1 MKQLTETK
9 TRFLRHLVLLVAV
22 SFVAVSGFAQ
32 HSPRHY
38 ILYVGTYTTGESKGI
53 YAYRYD
59 AETGKLQAIG
69 LAAATENPSFLAVDA
84 KNEHLYAV
92 NETGNY
98 KGQSSGGVTA
108 FSIDRK
114 TAKLSQLDQ
123 VASDG
128 ADPCYISLDRSGKY
142 LLVANYTGGTV
153 AVLPILADGRLGEA
167 SSVLHDEGPLGP
179 NHDRQ
184 EKPHA
189 HWIQATARNRFVYV
203 SDLGLDRVLI
213 YKFDSTKGTL
223 SRGESSGTD
232 KDFFSAKLAPGTGP
246 RHVAFSP
253 DGKFMYVLGE
263 MDATVTVFANDD
275 KETYR
280 SIQKIS
286 SLPANFFG
294 ENTAAEI
301 AIQPDGKFLYT
312 SNRGADSIA
321 EFSIDQQSG
330 KLTLVSQMS
339 TFGKEPRHFTI
350 DPTGKRLLVANQN
363 SNNIVEYTIDE
374 STGKLSKIGDE
385 VSVPSPVCLVFV
397 ATE

>member
-1 MKQLTETK
+1 MTNMTK
-9 TRFLRHLVLLVAV
+9 TCFRTLLLSVVGVLYALSAI
-22 SFVAVSGFAQ
+22 AQ
-32 HSPRHY
+32 NSPKHY

-59 AETGKLQAIG
+59 AASGMLQSLG

-98 KGQSSGGVTA
+98 KGKSSGGVTA

-123 VASDG
+123 VASEG

-153 AVLPILADGRLGEA
+153 AVLPVLADGRLGEA
-167 SSVLHDEGPLGP
+167 TSVLPDEGTLGP
-179 NHDRQ
+179 NKERQ

-213 YKFDSTKGTL
+213 YKFDATKGTL
-223 SRGESSGTD
+223 SRGESAVGG

-246 RHVAFSP
+246 RHVAFSA

-286 SLPANFFG
+286 SLPANFSG

-301 AIQPDGKFLYT
+301 AIHPNGKFLYT

-321 EFSIDQQSG
+321 QFSIDQRSG
-330 KLTLVSQMS
+330 KLTLAGQFS

-363 SNNIVEYTIDE
+363 SNNIVEYAIDE
-374 STGKLSKIGDE
+374 STGKLSKVGND

-397 ATE
+397 PEE

>member
-1 MKQLTETK
+1 MSLMTK
-9 TRFLRHLVLLVAV
+9 KLCRTSLLSLVGVLWAV
-22 SFVAVSGFAQ
+22 LAAAQ
-32 HSPRHY
+32 NAPKHY
-38 ILYVGTYTTGESKGI
+38 VLYVGTYTSGESKGI

-59 AETGKLQAIG
+59 AASGKLQPLG

-92 NETGNY
+92 NETSTY
-98 KGQSSGGVTA
+98 KGKSSGGVTA

-114 TAKLSQLDQ
+114 NAKLSQLDQ
-123 VASDG
+123 VASQG

-153 AVLPILADGRLGEA
+153 AVLPVLADGRLGEA
-167 SSVLHDEGPLGP
+167 SSVLPDEGPLGP
-179 NHDRQ
+179 NKERQ

-213 YKFDSTKGTL
+213 YKFDATKGTL
-223 SRGESSGTD
+223 SRGAPTGAE

-246 RHVAFSP
+246 RHVAFSAN
-253 DGKFMYVLGE
+253 GKFMYVLGE

-280 SIQKIS
+280 NIQKIS
-286 SLPANFFG
+286 SLPSNFSG

-301 AIQPDGKFLYT
+301 AIHPNGKFLYT

-330 KLTLVSQMS
+330 KLTLIGQIS

-363 SNNIVEYTIDE
+363 SNNIVEYAVHE
-374 STGKLSKIGDE
+374 STGKLSKIGDT
-385 VSVPSPVCLVFV
+385 VAVPTPVCLIFV
-397 ATE
+397 PED

>member
-1 MKQLTETK
+1 MTNNTKQLF
-9 TRFLRHLVLLVAV
+9 RIFLLSLVGVLWA
-22 SFVAVSGFAQ
+22 ASGIAQ
-32 HSPRHY
+32 NSAQHY

-53 YAYRYD
+53 YAYGYD
-59 AETGKLQAIG
+59 AASGKLQSLG

-92 NETGNY
+92 NETGNF
-98 KGQSSGGVTA
+98 KGTSGGVTA

-114 TAKLSQLDQ
+114 TGKLSQLDE
-123 VASDG
+123 VASGG

-167 SSVLHDEGPLGP
+167 TSVVADEGTLGP
-179 NHDRQ
+179 NKERQ

-213 YKFDSTKGTL
+213 YKFDASKGTL
-223 SRGESSGTD
+223 SRGESHGTD

-246 RHVAFSP
+246 RHIAFSA

-263 MDATVTVFANDD
+263 MDATVTVFSNDD
-275 KETYR
+275 NETYR

-286 SLPANFFG
+286 SLPVNFSG

-301 AIQPDGKFLYT
+301 AIHPNGKFLYT
-312 SNRGADSIA
+312 SNRGADDIA
-321 EFSIDQQSG
+321 EFSIDQHSG
-330 KLTLVSQMS
+330 KLTLIAHIS

-350 DPTGKRLLVANQN
+350 DPSGKRLLVANQN
-363 SNNIVEYTIDE
+363 SNNIVEYAIDE
-374 STGKLSKIGDE
+374 SRGTLSKMGAG
-385 VSVPSPVCLVFV
+385 VSVPSPVCLVFLPSD
-397 ATE
+397 

>member
-1 MKQLTETK
+1 MTNMTK
-9 TRFLRHLVLLVAV
+9 TCFRTLLLSVVGVLYALSAI
-22 SFVAVSGFAQ
+22 AQ
-32 HSPRHY
+32 NSPKHY

-59 AETGKLQAIG
+59 AASGMLQSLG

-98 KGQSSGGVTA
+98 KGKSSGGVTA

-123 VASDG
+123 VASEG

-153 AVLPILADGRLGEA
+153 AVLPVLADGRLGEA
-167 SSVLHDEGPLGP
+167 TSVLPDEGTLGP
-179 NHDRQ
+179 NKERQ

-213 YKFDSTKGTL
+213 YKFDATKGTL
-223 SRGESSGTD
+223 SRGESAVGG

-246 RHVAFSP
+246 RHVAFSA

-286 SLPANFFG
+286 SLPANFSG

-301 AIQPDGKFLYT
+301 AIHPNGKFLYT

-321 EFSIDQQSG
+321 QFSIDQRSG
-330 KLTLVSQMS
+330 KLTLAGQLS

-363 SNNIVEYTIDE
+363 SNNIVEYAIDE
-374 STGKLSKIGDE
+374 STGKLSKVGND

-397 ATE
+397 PEE

>member
-1 MKQLTETK
+1 MNKKKWLA
-9 TRFLRHLVLLVAV
+9 FLFSAVGLVWSIPSL
-22 SFVAVSGFAQ
+22 AQ
-32 HSPRHY
+32 KAPKHY
-38 ILYVGTYTTGESKGI
+38 ILYVGTYTTGESKGV

-59 AETGKLQAIG
+59 AESGKLQSLG
-69 LAAATENPSFLAVDA
+69 LAAATENPSFLAVDT

-98 KGQSSGGVTA
+98 KGKSTGAVTA

-114 TAKLSQLDQ
+114 TAKLSQFDQ

-128 ADPCYISLDRSGKY
+128 ADPCYISLDRSGNY
-142 LLVANYTGGTV
+142 LLVANYTGGNV

-167 SSVLHDEGPLGP
+167 TSVLQDEGPLGP
-179 NHDRQ
+179 NKERQ

-213 YKFDSTKGTL
+213 YKFDATKGTL
-223 SRGESSGTD
+223 SRGAPTGAE

-246 RHVAFSP
+246 RHVAFSA
-253 DGKFMYVLGE
+253 DGNFMYVLGE
-263 MDATVTVFANDD
+263 LDATVTVFANDD

-286 SLPANFFG
+286 SLPANFSG

-301 AIQPDGKFLYT
+301 AIHPNGKFLYT

-321 EFSIDQQSG
+321 EFSIDPRSG
-330 KLTLVSQMS
+330 KLTLVGQIS

-350 DPTGKRLLVANQN
+350 DPTGKRLLVGNQN
-363 SNNIVEYTIDE
+363 SGNIVEYTIDE
-374 STGKLSKIGDE
+374 STGTLSKTDE
-385 VSVPSPVCLVFV
+385 SASVPSPVCLVFV
-397 ATE
+397 PQD

>member
-1 MKQLTETK
+1 MTTK
-9 TRFLRHLVLLVAV
+9 RRFRTFLLSLLSLLWAA
-22 SFVAVSGFAQ
+22 SASAQ
-32 HSPRHY
+32 NSAKHY

-59 AETGKLQAIG
+59 AESGKLQSLG

-98 KGQSSGGVTA
+98 KGKSTGAVTA
-108 FSIDRK
+108 FSMDRK

-123 VASDG
+123 VASGG
-128 ADPCYISLDRSGKY
+128 ADPCYISFDRSGKY
-142 LLVANYTGGTV
+142 VLVANYTVGTV

-167 SSVLHDEGPLGP
+167 TSVLADEGTLGP
-179 NHDRQ
+179 NKERQ

-213 YKFDSTKGTL
+213 YKFDATKGTL
-223 SRGESSGTD
+223 SRGASSGAE
-232 KDFFSAKLAPGTGP
+232 KDFFSAKLAPATGP
-246 RHVAFSP
+246 RHVAFSA

-286 SLPANFFG
+286 SLPANFSG

-301 AIQPDGKFLYT
+301 AIHPSGKFL
-312 SNRGADSIA
+312 
-321 EFSIDQQSG
+321 
-330 KLTLVSQMS
+330 
-339 TFGKEPRHFTI
+339 
-350 DPTGKRLLVANQN
+350 
-363 SNNIVEYTIDE
+363 
-374 STGKLSKIGDE
+374 
-385 VSVPSPVCLVFV
+385 
-397 ATE
+397 

>member
-1 MKQLTETK
+1 MTTK
-9 TRFLRHLVLLVAV
+9 KLFRTFLLSLVGVLWAA
-22 SFVAVSGFAQ
+22 SAIAQ
-32 HSPRHY
+32 HSAQHY

-59 AETGKLQAIG
+59 AETGKLQSLG

-92 NETGNY
+92 NETGNF
-98 KGQSSGGVTA
+98 KGTSGGVTA

-114 TAKLSQLDQ
+114 TAKLSQLNE
-123 VASDG
+123 VASGG

-167 SSVLHDEGPLGP
+167 TSVVADEGTLGP
-179 NHDRQ
+179 NKERQ

-189 HWIQATARNRFVYV
+189 HWIQATAHNRFVYV
-203 SDLGLDRVLI
+203 SDLGLDRILI
-213 YKFDSTKGTL
+213 YKFDAAKGTL
-223 SRGESSGTD
+223 SRAESTGAA

-246 RHVAFSP
+246 RHVAFSA

-263 MDATVTVFANDD
+263 MDATVTVFSNDD
-275 KETYR
+275 NETYR
-280 SIQKIS
+280 SVQKIA
-286 SLPANFFG
+286 SLPANFSG

-301 AIQPDGKFLYT
+301 AIHPNGKFLYT
-312 SNRGADSIA
+312 SNRGADSLA

-330 KLTLVSQMS
+330 KLTLVAQMP
-339 TFGKEPRHFTI
+339 TFGKEPRHFAI
-350 DPTGKRLLVANQN
+350 DPTGKRLLAANQN
-363 SNNIVEYTIDE
+363 SNTIVEYAIDE

-385 VSVPSPVCLVFV
+385 VSVPAPVCLVFLP
-397 ATE
+397 TE

>member
-1 MKQLTETK
+1 MKHTPKKWFRT
-9 TRFLRHLVLLVAV
+9 FLLSAAALVWAI
-22 SFVAVSGFAQ
+22 SAIAQ
-32 HSPRHY
+32 SLPKHY

-53 YAYRYD
+53 YAFRYD
-59 AETGKLQAIG
+59 AATGSLQSLG
-69 LAAATENPSFLAVDA
+69 LAAATDNPSFLAVDA
-84 KNEHLYAV
+84 KNQHLYAV

-98 KGQSSGGVTA
+98 EGKSSGAVTA
-108 FSIDRK
+108 FTIDRK
-114 TAKLSQLDQ
+114 AAKLSQLDQ
-123 VASDG
+123 VASHG
-128 ADPCYISLDRSGKY
+128 ADPCYISLDRTGKY

-153 AVLPILADGRLGEA
+153 AVLPIHANGSLGEA
-167 SSVLHDEGPLGP
+167 TSVLPDEGTLGP
-179 NHDRQ
+179 NKERQ

-189 HWIQATARNRFVYV
+189 HWIQASARNRFVYV

-213 YKFDSTKGTL
+213 YKFDAAKGTL
-223 SRGESSGTD
+223 SRGESHGTD

-246 RHVAFSP
+246 RHVAFSA

-286 SLPANFFG
+286 TLPKNFSG

-301 AIQPDGKFLYT
+301 AIHPNGKFLYT

-330 KLTLVSQMS
+330 KLTLVGQIS

-363 SNNIVEYTIDE
+363 SNNIVEYAIDE
-374 STGKLSKIGDE
+374 STGKLSKIGDT
-385 VSVPSPVCLVFV
+385 VAVPSPVCLVFV
-397 ATE
+397 PEE

>member
-1 MKQLTETK
+1 MTNMTNRWIR
-9 TRFLRHLVLLVAV
+9 TLLLSAIGIFCVV
-22 SFVAVSGFAQ
+22 SAIAQ
-32 HSPRHY
+32 NSPKHY

-59 AETGKLQAIG
+59 AASGKLQSLG
-69 LAAATENPSFLAVDA
+69 LAAATENPSFLAADA

-98 KGQSSGGVTA
+98 KGKSSGGVTA

-114 TAKLSQLDQ
+114 TAKLSQLNE

-128 ADPCYISLDRSGKY
+128 ADPCYLSLDRSGKY

-153 AVLPILADGRLGEA
+153 AVLPIVADGRLGE
-167 SSVLHDEGPLGP
+167 STSVVADEGTLGP
-179 NHDRQ
+179 NKERQ

-203 SDLGLDRVLI
+203 SDLGLDQVLI
-213 YKFDSTKGTL
+213 YKFDAAKGTL
-223 SRGESSGTD
+223 TRGARAGAD

-246 RHVAFSP
+246 RHVAFSAN
-253 DGKFMYVLGE
+253 GAFMYVLGE

-275 KETYR
+275 KERYR

-286 SLPANFFG
+286 TLPKNFSG

-301 AIQPDGKFLYT
+301 AIHPNGKFLYT

-330 KLTLVSQMS
+330 KLTLVGQIS

-350 DPTGKRLLVANQN
+350 DPTGKRLLAANQN

-374 STGKLSKIGDE
+374 NTGKLTKTDDGAT
-385 VSVPSPVCLVFV
+385 VPSPVCLVFV
-397 ATE
+397 PED